1 MTFKAW
7 EVKRRIERNYYTAL
21 RKLRKFILRSLEN
34 ARTLQDILD
43 DLSQISE
50 SDELDRWSHAYAHT
64 FATAIQEEDARTWRQ
79 AAAKSSAG
87 LRMYKD
93 LQKEMSGPV
102 GDRVRE
108 IIDNNAHYIKTLP
121 QTAAKEIVR
130 FTGTQAFADN
140 RESYTADKFKALVGH
155 MTENHAKLISRT
167 ETSKAHAALT
177 QARSEATGLN
187 WYIWHTSEDERV
199 RSSHRI
205 MDDVMCRYSDAPHP
219 EALAGEKD
227 AGGYSP
233 GNIYNCRCFAEPVI
247 EWGLIKWPMK
257 VYASGQITRM
267 SKHQFEETFGK
278 VRSPY
283 ENIERYSERVKKVD

>member
-21 RKLRKFILRSLEN
+21 RKLRKFILQSLKN
-34 ARTLQDILD
+34 AESLRDILS
-43 DLSQISE
+43 DLNRVSE
-50 SDELDRWSHAYAHT
+50 SDALDRWANTYART

-79 AAAKSSAG
+79 AATKSSTG
-87 LRMYKD
+87 VRMYKA
-93 LQKEMSGPV
+93 LQKEMAGPV

-140 RESYTADKFKALVGH
+140 RESYTADKFKVLVGH
-155 MTENHAKLISRT
+155 MTESHAKLISRT

-177 QARSEATGLN
+177 QARMESIGLD

-205 MDDVMCRYSDAPHP
+205 MDGVMCRYSDAPHP

-227 AGGYSP
+227 VGGYSP

-247 EWGLIKWPMK
+247 EWDGIAWPMK
-257 VYASGQITRM
+257 VYENGQISRM
-267 SKHQFEETFGK
+267 SKHWFEETFGK
-278 VRSPY
+278 IHSPY
-283 ENIERYSERVKKVD
+283 DEIERYSERVRNS